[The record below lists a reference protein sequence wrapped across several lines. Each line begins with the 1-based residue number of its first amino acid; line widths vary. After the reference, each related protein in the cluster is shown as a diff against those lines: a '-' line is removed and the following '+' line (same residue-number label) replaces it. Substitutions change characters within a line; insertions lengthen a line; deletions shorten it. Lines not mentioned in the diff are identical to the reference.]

1 MPLIVDHESVRKKI
15 LDAFEL
21 CVQERMLFDIS
32 LRHVAAKAGMSH
44 QKLLHYFPS
53 KESLVVGYCEY
64 TKQYM
69 VTHCKDW
76 FDSHN
81 PKDYS
86 STLAYMND
94 FMRYVSSGESGE
106 NRPQATIQT
115 YILAKYNPKIK
126 KIVSDE
132 FISWRQTMEACLKK
146 VYGDSIG
153 AEEAEAMMILITG
166 TFVCNYTEALTGNI
180 NSSILSQFE
189 KLR

>member
-1 MPLIVDHESVRKKI
+1 MPLIVDHERVKEKI

-94 FMRYVSSGESGE
+94 FMCYVSSGESGAAS
-106 NRPQATIQT
+106 RFRAVFLSAASGPA
-115 YILAKYNPKIK
+115 P
-126 KIVSDE
+126 VC
-132 FISWRQTMEACLKK
+132 R
-146 VYGDSIG
+146 G
-153 AEEAEAMMILITG
+153 AAVL
-166 TFVCNYTEALTGNI
+166 F
-180 NSSILSQFE
+180 LS
-189 KLR
+189 